1 MIEFYERCGLIVND
15 QVVKTPVVIASM
27 AGVTDAAYVLARKD
41 HIGAAFIGGYS
52 IDEETMAASRAMAAE
67 GRAEFL
73 YDDAVA
79 ELKAQVAA
87 LQGSGVVLGLNLRGS
102 SPASY
107 AAIAGEIGD
116 AVVYEVD
123 AHCRQ
128 PAMTALGCGEALLRD
143 THRLM
148 ETVRALKAEGVTVS
162 VKIRAGVAPDDRRLV
177 RLLWKAGAD
186 IIHVDLMDFGYAR
199 LRQIRNACPLTLI
212 ANNSITSFDRAMEM
226 FAHGADMV
234 SMARRS
240 DERTLAGIDAAIQR
254 KAEESGWYNAPKQ
267 LCRGGDVRSL
277 AFCCMPV
284 KHCPLIPF
292 LESINLSR
300 EDYMQIKTEAVEGT
314 PIAGGKTTCFG
325 SLSWCCK
332 SSSPCMLRELS
343 MKEAG
348 LSAAEYMREKRRLA
362 GEIMERVFDGVPDE
376 DEN

>member
-1 MIEFYERCGLIVND
+1 MIEYYERCGLIVND

-27 AGVTDAAYVLARKD
+27 AGVTDAAYVLARKE

-52 IDEETMAASRAMAAE
+52 IDEETMAASRSMAAE

-73 YDDAVA
+73 YDDPVA

-102 SPASY
+102 SPDSY

-116 AVVYEVD
+116 SVVYEVD

-143 THRLM
+143 AHRLM

-162 VKIRAGVAPDDRRLV
+162 VKVRAGVTGDDRRLA

-212 ANNSITSFDRAMEM
+212 ANNSITSFDSAMEM

-267 LCRGGDVRSL
+267 LCRGGDIRSL

-284 KHCPLIPF
+284 KHCPLLPF
-292 LESINLSR
+292 LESIGLSR
-300 EDYMQIKTEAVEGT
+300 EDYMRIKREAVDGT
-314 PIAGGKTTCFG
+314 PIEGGKTTCFG
-325 SLSWCCK
+325 SLAFCCK
-332 SSSPCMLRELS
+332 SSSPCMLREIS
-343 MKEAG
+343 VKAAG
-348 LSAAEYMREKRRLA
+348 LSGPEYMREKRRLA
-362 GEIMERVFDGVPDE
+362 GEIMERVFDGVPGE

>member
-1 MIEFYERCGLIVND
+1 MIEYYERCGLIVND

-27 AGVTDAAYVLARKD
+27 AGVTDAAYVLARKE

-52 IDEETMAASRAMAAE
+52 IDEETMAASRSMAAE

-73 YDDAVA
+73 YDDPVA

-116 AVVYEVD
+116 SVVYEVD

-143 THRLM
+143 AHRLM

-162 VKIRAGVAPDDRRLV
+162 VKVRAGVTGDDRRLA

-212 ANNSITSFDRAMEM
+212 ANNSITSFDSAMEM

-267 LCRGGDVRSL
+267 LCRGGDIRSL

-284 KHCPLIPF
+284 KHCPLLPF
-292 LESINLSR
+292 LESIGLSR
-300 EDYMQIKTEAVEGT
+300 EDYMRIKREAVDGT
-314 PIAGGKTTCFG
+314 PIEGGKTTCFG
-325 SLSWCCK
+325 SLAFCCK
-332 SSSPCMLRELS
+332 SSSPCMLREIS
-343 MKEAG
+343 VKAAG
-348 LSAAEYMREKRRLA
+348 LSGPEYMREKRRLA
-362 GEIMERVFDGVPDE
+362 GEIMERVFDGVPGE

>member
-27 AGVTDAAYVLARKD
+27 AGVTDAAYVLARKN